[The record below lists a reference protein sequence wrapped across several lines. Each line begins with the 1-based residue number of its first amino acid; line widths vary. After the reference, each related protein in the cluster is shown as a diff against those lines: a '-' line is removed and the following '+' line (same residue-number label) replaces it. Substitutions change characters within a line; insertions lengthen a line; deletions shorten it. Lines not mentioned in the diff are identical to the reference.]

1 MRLILSTLLLFAAVQ
16 SIAQNELKGKWYC
29 FSFKIYKVIEYSFDS
44 TNVVMGMLDWDLT
57 KQPVT
62 DPARIIRI
70 VKNRGNLYYL
80 IKGGQDT
87 SVVSL
92 LLFSSV
98 KSDSSFV
105 LSTTSDGHTNY
116 DELVDALAFIQADT
130 LQRPGLIFYSEKQL
144 HRFKTLRGVSTI
156 TKENYKKYLLGLIQ
170 ARQEFEKFASNSNS
184 DFGPMFFAGY
194 LPNQARKVLVSLG
207 YNPLIDDEHL
217 FRIDEKFKDDK
228 SLKELRDKALKFE

>member
-1 MRLILSTLLLFAAVQ
+1 MRVILSALLLFAAVQ

-29 FSFKIYKVIEYSFDS
+29 FSFKVYKVIEYSFDS
-44 TNVVMGMLDWDLT
+44 TNLVMGMLDWDLT
-57 KQPVT
+57 RHPVT
-62 DPARIIRI
+62 NPGRIIRI

-80 IKGGQDT
+80 IKGGRDT

-98 KSDSSFV
+98 KPDSSFV
-105 LSTTSDGHTNY
+105 QSTTSDGHTNY
-116 DELVDALAFIQADT
+116 DELANALAFIQVDT
-130 LQRPGLIFYSEKQL
+130 VQRPGLMFYSEKQL
-144 HRFKTLRGVSTI
+144 RRFKTLPNVLTI

-170 ARQEFEKFASNSNS
+170 VREEFEKFASKNNK

-228 SLKELRDKALKFE
+228 SLNALRDKALKFE